1 MMTRY
6 EIDDGAA
13 WDDAEKQVKQAA
25 KSGKA
30 HPLVS
35 VKSKAKRKAEETDG
49 RDERAAEKGHSKSK
63 KAKRE
68 KKR

>member
-1 MMTRY
+1 MTRY

-35 VKSKAKRKAEETDG
+35 VKTKSKRKAEEADG
-49 RDERAAEKGHSKSK
+49 HDERTAEKGHSKSK